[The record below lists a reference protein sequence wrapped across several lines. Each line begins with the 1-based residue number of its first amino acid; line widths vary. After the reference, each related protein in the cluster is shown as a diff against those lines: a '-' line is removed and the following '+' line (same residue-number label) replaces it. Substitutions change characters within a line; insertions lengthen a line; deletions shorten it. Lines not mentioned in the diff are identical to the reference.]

1 MKYREILIIMNNKP
15 GVLSKISGL
24 FQKRGINI
32 ETITAGESYPADLVR
47 MTVCGNWDEY
57 TVHQIM
63 AQAEKLFDVRFVKE
77 FDEKNSVDREL
88 ALIKLKAD
96 DSKRAEIMQVTTIY
110 RGNIV
115 DVGRESLIIEIT
127 GGKEKIAGFLDYV
140 ETFGILE
147 VARTGVTSMTRGS
160 EL

>member
-1 MKYREILIIMNNKP
+1 MRYREILIIMNNKP

-32 ETITAGESYPADLVR
+32 ETITAGESYPKELVR

-77 FDEKNSVDREL
+77 FEENNSVDREL

-96 DSKRAEIMQVTTIY
+96 DTRRAEIMQITTIY

-115 DVGRESLIIEIT
+115 DVARDSLIIEIT
-127 GGKEKIAGFLDYV
+127 GGKEKIKGFLDYV

>member
-32 ETITAGESYPADLVR
+32 ETITAGESYPQELVR

-57 TVHQIM
+57 AVHQIM

-96 DSKRAEIMQVTTIY
+96 DSRRAEIMQVTTIY

-127 GGKEKIAGFLDYV
+127 GGKEKIEGFLDYV